1 MLLLTVIFENLG
13 DCFETYN
20 LSPVYFY
27 STPGL
32 AWLTALKL
40 TKVKLE
46 LLNDIDIL
54 LMIGKRIR
62 EVICHSVLRYVNGI
76 NKYIKNYNQNK
87 DSVLNS
93 FENQLNVKN

>member
-1 MLLLTVIFENLG
+1 
-13 DCFETYN
+13 
-20 LSPVYFY
+20 
-27 STPGL
+27 
-32 AWLTALKL
+32 
-40 TKVKLE
+40 
-46 LLNDIDIL
+46 
-54 LMIGKRIR
+54 MIEKRIR

>member
-1 MLLLTVIFENLG
+1 M
-13 DCFETYN
+13 
-20 LSPVYFY
+20 
-27 STPGL
+27 
-32 AWLTALKL
+32 KL

-54 LMIGKRIR
+54 LMIEKRIR
-62 EVICHSVLRYVNGI
+62 EVIYHSVLRYVNEN

-93 FENQLNVKN
+93 FENQLDVKN